1 MLHRVR
7 RQPAAAGCARLDGGR
22 PEHHAIGSVTAD
34 GAYDTRKC
42 HDAIA
47 DRGAYAV
54 IPARKNKALEDH
66 CCWSRGAQRGL
77 RASRSL
83 GHILRQRS
91 SGYHRRNRFEMKM
104 HCVKLLGQRLMA
116 RDFDRLI
123 AELEVRITVL
133 NAYTALGIP
142 VIEAVG

>member
-1 MLHRVR
+1 
-7 RQPAAAGCARLDGGR
+7 
-22 PEHHAIGSVTAD
+22 
-34 GAYDTRKC
+34 
-42 HDAIA
+42 
-47 DRGAYAV
+47 
-54 IPARKNKALEDH
+54 
-66 CCWSRGAQRGL
+66 
-77 RASRSL
+77 
-83 GHILRQRS
+83 
-91 SGYHRRNRFEMKM
+91 M